1 MRQKKLR
8 WHGVEEIALIPETR
22 EEYEAAMRSR
32 ARTVCLT
39 MEQIR
44 EWNLAVEAVPMSEE
58 AAAAAIFGTD
68 QEFYELVLEEE
79 AAESPP
85 ESELELDPR
94 DVPVGLAAEQ
104 PGASAEAAAG
114 EQA

>member
-8 WHGVEEIALIPETR
+8 RSGVEEIALIPETR
-22 EEYEAAMRSR
+22 EEYEAAMQSR

-58 AAAAAIFGTD
+58 SAVAAIFGTD

-79 AAESPP
+79 AGESPP
-85 ESELELDPR
+85 ESELELDVEHAPAG
-94 DVPVGLAAEQ
+94 VAEAQ
-104 PGASAEAAAG
+104 EASAG
-114 EQA
+114 

>member
-8 WHGVEEIALIPETR
+8 RHGVEEIALIPETR
-22 EEYEAAMRSR
+22 EEYEAAMQSR

-58 AAAAAIFGTD
+58 SAVAAIFGTD
-68 QEFYELVLEEE
+68 QQFYESVLEEE

-85 ESELELDPR
+85 ESELELDPEHA
-94 DVPVGLAAEQ
+94 PAGSAHAPAGSAAEQ
-104 PGASAEAAAG
+104 GASAG
-114 EQA
+114 

>member
-8 WHGVEEIALIPETR
+8 RHGVEEIALIPETR
-22 EEYEAAMRSR
+22 EEYEAAMQSR

-58 AAAAAIFGTD
+58 SAVAAIFGTD
-68 QEFYELVLEEE
+68 QQFYELVLEEE
-79 AAESPP
+79 AGESPP
-85 ESELELDPR
+85 ESELELDPEH
-94 DVPVGLAAEQ
+94 AAAGSAPAHQ
-104 PGASAEAAAG
+104 GASAV
-114 EQA
+114 

>member
-8 WHGVEEIALIPETR
+8 RHGVEEIALIPETR
-22 EEYEAAMRSR
+22 EEYEAAMQSR

-58 AAAAAIFGTD
+58 SAAAAIFGTD
-68 QEFYELVLEEE
+68 QQFYELVLEEE

-85 ESELELDPR
+85 ESELELDPQHASA
-94 DVPVGLAAEQ
+94 GWAAEQ
-104 PGASAEAAAG
+104 QGAAAG
-114 EQA
+114 EAVAAE